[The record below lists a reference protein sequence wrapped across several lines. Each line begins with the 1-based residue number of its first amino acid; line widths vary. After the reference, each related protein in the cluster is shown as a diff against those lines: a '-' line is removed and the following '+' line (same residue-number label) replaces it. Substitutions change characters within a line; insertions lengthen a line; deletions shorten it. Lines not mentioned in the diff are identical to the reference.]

1 MGGWKLLVFRCK
13 CHLSHGIAR
22 RTLIYKTDK
31 SEDTLVAMG
40 AEGSVCTM
48 HLSEGTQGSEEE
60 NLRTLDQIQST
71 CFTDEATEARDLEG
85 RV

>member
-1 MGGWKLLVFRCK
+1 
-13 CHLSHGIAR
+13 
-22 RTLIYKTDK
+22 
-31 SEDTLVAMG
+31 MG

-85 RV
+85 RVWGNPAA